1 MHIMTINEKR
11 GHTFKREGN
20 GKVLREENKEIKLHF
35 QNSTEEIIQTESI
48 VFILEE
54 NWNCNIIAVSKPY
67 NMHSMDD
74 SVSRNPIWLLC

>member
-35 QNSTEEIIQTESI
+35 QNSTEEIIQTGSI

-54 NWNCNIIAVSKPY
+54 NWNCNRIAVSKPY
-67 NMHSMDD
+67 NMHSMEN
-74 SVSRNPIWLLC
+74 SESRNPIWLLC

>member
-1 MHIMTINEKR
+1 MTINEKR

-48 VFILEE
+48 VFILEKKLKLQH
-54 NWNCNIIAVSKPY
+54 NSSK
-67 NMHSMDD
+67 
-74 SVSRNPIWLLC
+74 

>member
-1 MHIMTINEKR
+1 MTINEKR

-48 VFILEE
+48 VFILEK
-54 NWNCNIIAVSKPY
+54 N
-67 NMHSMDD
+67 
-74 SVSRNPIWLLC
+74 